1 MIILRK
7 AKKLWE
13 MYPIGSVKGAL
24 NSKRTPS
31 FIGTLK
37 FKKDENGKNHLNRF
51 IANFNVN
58 ENSSLYEKFYPPQ
71 EAIKIL
77 KSQIVFMSTHDGE
90 MEEYLDSI
98 GVNYRFTTICSH
110 CILEKQITIINSDS
124 SYKFHN
130 QRICKQCGEEAI
142 KRELKLRGYDK
153 RVFRNFKK
161 ILEETGDLETV
172 LDILSPKF
180 DPVKHPDL
188 TLYDRVKIDNSQKI
202 PDIDMRRLKI
212 PKNFRE
218 ILINEGN
225 KKLLPVQILAI
236 KEGLLKGED
245 LLVVSATGSG
255 KTLVGEIAGI
265 PQVLNGKKFIF
276 LTPLVALA
284 NQKYR
289 DFKRKYG
296 PLGMKVSIKV
306 GRNRVKAKGELNLP
320 DKSISDS
327 DIIVATY
334 EALDY
339 MIRSGNH
346 NDLKNLGVCLI
357 DEIHMIDDEQRGS
370 RLNGL
375 IKRLKYLCPDT
386 QIIGLSA
393 TVKNPDYLADKFNM
407 NLVQYSN
414 RPVPLERHLSFVRN
428 DAQKREIIRR
438 LIIQEHHTKSSKGYK
453 GQTIIFT
460 NSRRK
465 TTQIAKYLTDKGIKA
480 GFYHAGLSY
489 YKKEKIEKD
498 FDEGKLEAVVTTAA
512 LSAGVDF
519 PASQVI
525 FETLLMGNKWISPN
539 EFSQMLGRAGR
550 PSYHDRGVVYLL
562 PEIGRRFDEESEES
576 VALALLESDT
586 EDVNIIYDE
595 DDLKEQILAD
605 ISSKTI
611 KTKNDLKDFYSSA
624 DIPTDPV
631 YILKILI
638 EHGFISSE
646 NSQLVVSDYGRSVSK
661 SFLSID
667 DAEFIKKSLFNT
679 NYFKDSSYILNNV
692 ETTLHPSSIYYKDIV
707 CKSTN
712 ADKEKSNK
720 IFKIIDKKELN
731 QLKVKTISMDL
742 DLFDSAYLSPVIHNQ
757 ISNKLKLNISSRLF
771 SESTLDIISSGE
783 TISKLDSKY
792 QDALIKLQLDFLRCD
807 CIDKPFCDCLQ
818 RGISY
823 LIINERLNGE
833 DPINI
838 SKTLFSNY
846 QIHTYP
852 GDIFSWLDNYIK
864 NLDAVKRIA
873 YAFGNKKLQAEAE
886 YLIKEIENPH
896 KIHNNSKQS
905 KGKANSLKKD
915 KNNSK
920 DNFNASKYNKNK
932 NKDNNHNK
940 NRNNLNKN
948 KSKNKNKDK
957 IKNKNKDKTKN
968 KNNNKN
974 QNKDKNKNRDENKSK
989 NRNND
994 KTNNENNNR
1003 NKDGVNKKNTQK
1015 VSKSN
1020 KNIKSNNVNKT
1031 NKKNSN
1037 GLNTTKKADKSKKTK
1052 KSNKSKKTII
1062 NNKSNKID
1070 KHSKIKNINDNKTDK
1085 TLNQNID
1092 KSQEKTQSK
1101 INKNNNVS
1109 NDNYIKNT
1117 NNIKSSNDKYN
1128 NSEGS
1133 EKYSI
1138 YNKNINTINETTV
1151 KVQKMKQSNNENR
1164 DYKKVINKIKPS
1176 KKEKENIN
1184 NKDYKNTHK

>member
-1 MIILRK
+1 
-7 AKKLWE
+7 

-77 KSQIVFMSTHDGE
+77 KSQIVFMSTHDDE

-98 GVNYRFTTICSH
+98 DVSYRFTTVCSH

-130 QRICKQCGEEAI
+130 QRICKQCGEDAI

-161 ILEETGDLETV
+161 ILGETSDLETV

-180 DPVKHPDL
+180 DPLKHPDL
-188 TLYDRVKIDNSQKI
+188 TLYDRVKIDNTQKI
-202 PDIDMRRLKI
+202 PDIDMSRLKI

-236 KEGLLKGED
+236 KEGLLKGEN

-289 DFKRKYG
+289 DFKRKYR
-296 PLGMKVSIKV
+296 PLGMEVSIKV

-327 DIIVATY
+327 NIIVATY

-375 IKRLKYLCPDT
+375 IKRLKYLSPDT

-407 NLVQYSN
+407 QLVQYSN

-428 DAQKREIIRR
+428 DAQKREIMRR

-465 TTQIAKYLTDKGIKA
+465 TTQIAKFLTDKGIKA
-480 GFYHAGLSY
+480 GFYHGGLSY

-539 EFSQMLGRAGR
+539 EFSQMIGRAGR

-576 VALALLESDT
+576 VALDLLESDT

-605 ISSKTI
+605 VSSETI
-611 KTKNDLKDFYSSA
+611 KTKSDLKEFYSSA
-624 DIPTDPV
+624 DIPTDPI

-638 EHGFISSE
+638 KHGFISTE
-646 NSQLVVSDYGRSVSK
+646 NSKLMVSDYGRSVSK

-679 NYFKDSSYILNNV
+679 NYFNDSYYILNNV
-692 ETTLHPSSIYYKDIV
+692 ERILHPSSIYYKDIV
-707 CKSTN
+707 RKSTN
-712 ADKEKSNK
+712 VDKEKSNK

-731 QLKVKTISMDL
+731 QLKVKTIGMDL
-742 DLFDSAYLSPVIHNQ
+742 ELFDSAYLSPVIHNQ
-757 ISNKLKLNISSRLF
+757 IANKLKLNISSRLF
-771 SESTLDIISSGE
+771 SESTLDIISSGD

-792 QDALIKLQLDFLRCD
+792 QDALIKLQLDFLRCE
-807 CIDKPFCDCLQ
+807 CMDKPFCDCLQ

-823 LIINERLNGE
+823 LIINERLKGE

-864 NLDAVKRIA
+864 NLDSVKRIA
-873 YAFGNKKLQAEAE
+873 YAFDNKKLQAEAE

-896 KIHNNSKQS
+896 KSNNNSNKHS
-905 KGKANSLKKD
+905 KDKFNSTKKD
-915 KNNSK
+915 KNNNNNKSNGSK
-920 DNFNASKYNKNK
+920 SKKNK
-932 NKDNNHNK
+932 KG
-940 NRNNLNKN
+940 
-948 KSKNKNKDK
+948 NKNKDK
-957 IKNKNKDKTKN
+957 NKDKDKDGD
-968 KNNNKN
+968 
-974 QNKDKNKNRDENKSK
+974 KDKNKNRNKNKTKVMNSK
-989 NRNND
+989 NRD
-994 KTNNENNNR
+994 K
-1003 NKDGVNKKNTQK
+1003 NKKNK
-1015 VSKSN
+1015 DKNKYNKNKGNHKNKDNSNSKSKSKSKSN
-1020 KNIKSNNVNKT
+1020 IKEDNSENINKI
-1031 NKKNSN
+1031 
-1037 GLNTTKKADKSKKTK
+1037 
-1052 KSNKSKKTII
+1052 SNKSKKTTETNKSKNIKI
-1062 NNKSNKID
+1062 KNKSNKTD
-1070 KHSKIKNINDNKTDK
+1070 KSVKIKNKSNKTDK
-1085 TLNQNID
+1085 TSKINNITNNNTYQIPNKVIT
-1092 KSQEKTQSK
+1092 KSQEKTKSK
-1101 INKNNNVS
+1101 ISKNNKVS
-1109 NDNYIKNT
+1109 KDNYIKNT
-1117 NNIKSSNDKYN
+1117 NNIKSSNDKNN
-1128 NSEGS
+1128 NSKQIK
-1133 EKYSI
+1133 KYTVR
-1138 YNKNINTINETTV
+1138 NNDKNINNINETIV
-1151 KVQKMKQSNNENR
+1151 KVQKMKQSTNENK
-1164 DYKKVINKIKPS
+1164 DYKKVTNKIKPS
-1176 KKEKENIN
+1176 KKDNENIN
-1184 NKDYKNTHK
+1184 NKDYKNTCN